1 MGVLTLLFQLPFLP
15 VQGVIRLGQ
24 LIEEQAEQELHDP
37 ASVRRQLEE
46 AEQAHSAGEMSS
58 EDVARAEAQAVGRLI
73 QPAGTGAAQSRRT
86 AIGADSHG
94 RTTAGSPQARR

>member
-1 MGVLTLLFQLPFLP
+1 MGLLTGLFRLPFLP

-46 AEQAHSAGEMSS
+46 AEQAQRAGEMSN

-73 QPAGTGAAQSRRT
+73 QPAGTGAAQSRAHR
-86 AIGADSHG
+86 DRS
-94 RTTAGSPQARR
+94 

>member
-1 MGVLTLLFQLPFLP
+1 MGLLTLLFRLPLLP

-46 AEQAHSAGEMSS
+46 AEQAQSTGEMSN
-58 EDVARAEAQAVGRLI
+58 EDVARAEAEAVGRLI
-73 QPAGTGAAQSRRT
+73 QPAGTGAAQSRAHR
-86 AIGADSHG
+86 DRS
-94 RTTAGSPQARR
+94 

>member
-1 MGVLTLLFQLPFLP
+1 MGLLTLLFRLPFLP

-46 AEQAHSAGEMSS
+46 IEHAQRAGEMSS
-58 EDVARAEAQAVGRLI
+58 EEVARAEAQAVGRVVR
-73 QPAGTGAAQSRRT
+73 PAGTGAAQSRAHR
-86 AIGADSHG
+86 DRS
-94 RTTAGSPQARR
+94 

>member
-1 MGVLTLLFQLPFLP
+1 MGLLTMLFGLPLLP

-46 AEQAHSAGEMSS
+46 IEQAQSAGEMSS
-58 EDVARAEAQAVGRLI
+58 EEVSRAEAQALGRVI
-73 QPAGTGAAQSRRT
+73 QPAGTAAARSRAHR
-86 AIGADSHG
+86 DRS
-94 RTTAGSPQARR
+94 

>member
-1 MGVLTLLFQLPFLP
+1 MGLLMLLFRLPLLP

-46 AEQAHSAGEMSS
+46 AEQAQSTGEMSN
-58 EDVARAEAQAVGRLI
+58 EDVARAEAEAVGRLI
-73 QPAGTGAAQSRRT
+73 QPAGTGAAQSRAHR
-86 AIGADSHG
+86 DRS
-94 RTTAGSPQARR
+94 